1 MVDSQREEKRR
12 QLRQRLAK
20 LETELTGLHTE
31 LAQLGT
37 GSPLPG
43 LYLLVESAGFTA
55 ALPSSLVL
63 EIVRLVETT
72 PLPKAPPH
80 VLGSFVYRGDP
91 VVAVDLARCL
101 GQAERPLD
109 VDAHMVVLATSRP
122 VALVVDRVKALVE
135 APAVA
140 EAPKDAPTWLSTPL
154 VAALCRAED
163 ELIPVLRTELLLE
176 GLPQ

>member
-1 MVDSQREEKRR
+1 
-12 QLRQRLAK
+12 
-20 LETELTGLHTE
+20 
-31 LAQLGT
+31 
-37 GSPLPG
+37 
-43 LYLLVESAGFTA
+43 
-55 ALPSSLVL
+55 
-63 EIVRLVETT
+63 
-72 PLPKAPPH
+72 
-80 VLGSFVYRGDP
+80 VYRGDP
-91 VVAVDLARCL
+91 VVALDLARCL
-101 GQAERPLD
+101 GLPDRPLD